1 MVSQILWRQAEL
13 KGKRSSS
20 ESLCKVDELCDHLKD
35 MKFEDVHKVE
45 ENSKVKRRKISNKP
59 LEINIALSLNP
70 LYRKLV
76 IILATKICPMT
87 TNT

>member
-45 ENSKVKRRKISNKP
+45 ENSKVKMRKNFK
-59 LEINIALSLNP
+59 
-70 LYRKLV
+70 
-76 IILATKICPMT
+76 
-87 TNT
+87 